1 MKSIL
6 LFEYFATG
14 EGWRTVI
21 RFYNQNRIS
30 DEAALETLKS
40 EFDPYF
46 HVGFE
51 LHDISTVKD
60 NASLMRTLKE
70 HVPILYNYVMLPD
83 DAYHP
88 VINVK
93 YEGYVNY
100 S

>member
-6 LFEYFATG
+6 IFEYAATG

-21 RFYNQNRIS
+21 RFHNQSRVT
-30 DEAALETLKS
+30 DEAAIETLKA

-60 NASLMRTLKE
+60 NESVMRTLKE
-70 HVPILYNYVMLPD
+70 HVPILYNYVMLPPD
-83 DAYHP
+83 SYHP
-88 VINVK
+88 VIHVK